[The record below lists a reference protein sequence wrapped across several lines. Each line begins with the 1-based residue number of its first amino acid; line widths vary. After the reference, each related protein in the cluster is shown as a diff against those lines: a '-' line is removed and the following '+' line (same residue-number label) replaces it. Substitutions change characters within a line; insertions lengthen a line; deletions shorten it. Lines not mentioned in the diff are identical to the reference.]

1 MILSILIIAGVTGAF
16 GLTVVYFVGKNI
28 LQENIGNEF
37 QHSAQETSKSLSRL
51 FKQQIDE
58 AYVLSIAPLVL
69 DLLTQSG
76 AHHLSPHS
84 GNQDLLEQIRRE
96 WKEET
101 RHAILSE
108 KLLTN
113 PVSHHLQFF
122 HRKLGRSDED
132 VGTVVIDQMGIAV
145 AATLE
150 PKEIYFGNRPWWKSV
165 INASEG
171 EVYISEIE
179 LASPFLEAAKHYT
192 ISIAVPIYD
201 PKGPKPIGA
210 ILTVQSVKSF
220 FELVTQVKL
229 AKTDHTML
237 ASSDGNLL
245 FCPIFLVKNHTL
257 HPELVQKI
265 SQDQPGWGMTRV
277 DVHYPGAKS
286 INGFAPV
293 VIKNAVPGSFGGDRW
308 FIFTSQNPEE
318 TYAPIRTLL
327 LWIAGSGLMGIGLL
341 GFFGFYATSQLIQPI
356 KELQK
361 GAKRIAMGDLQ
372 YRLHIKTGDEIEEL
386 SSEFNQMAEK
396 VKASYA
402 GLEQKVNERTQDLAA
417 RNKELSSLY
426 IIASL
431 LNTSLNLKELL
442 DQALSATLKIFGIE
456 AGVIHLLDETGMTLN
471 EISMYGL
478 AARLQNSSQKN
489 HDETI
494 LYRQVVQKR
503 IPLSFSDNSLKE
515 KPFKGSAFPCF
526 ITIPILSKGKAL
538 GTLSLLDKAPRP
550 FLKQELDLLIA
561 IGNQIG
567 VAIENS
573 RLYEETKKVDQLKSD
588 FVSKVSHEFRT
599 PLTSI
604 KGFVEIL
611 LSYTDIPS
619 EKQKEFLSIINQ
631 ESDRLIRLINDV
643 LDLSK
648 IEAGRVTWRIE
659 PLDFSE
665 LINASAKTMQSLVE
679 AKKLQLGTEI
689 DSSFPQ
695 VLGDRDQL
703 TQVLNNLLSNAIKF
717 TQRGRIT
724 LFAKRLNER
733 EVLAGVKDTGIG
745 LPSGELTK
753 IFNKFYQ
760 VARTQKDLPKGTGL
774 GLAICREIIHY
785 LKGEIW
791 CESTLG
797 EGSTFYFTLP
807 VAFLAPD
814 EFERASSLEN
824 K

>member
-1 MILSILIIAGVTGAF
+1 MIFSILIIAGATGAF
-16 GLTVVYFVGKNI
+16 GLTVVYFVGKHI

-37 QHSAQETSKSLSRL
+37 QHSAQETSKNLSRL

-58 AYVLSIAPLVL
+58 TYALSIAPLVL
-69 DLLTQSG
+69 ELLNRSDRPLGGHTADQGST
-76 AHHLSPHS
+76 
-84 GNQDLLEQIRRE
+84 EQIRKAWSDQTGRSL
-96 WKEET
+96 
-101 RHAILSE
+101 ISE

-132 VGTVVIDQMGIAV
+132 VGTVIINQRGIAV
-145 AATLE
+145 ASTLE
-150 PKEIYFGNRPWWKSV
+150 LKEIYFGEKRWWKSV
-165 INASEG
+165 VNASEG

-179 LASPFLEAAKHYT
+179 QASPFTEAPKDYT

-201 PKGPKPIGA
+201 PQGPKPVGA

-229 AKTDHTML
+229 AKSDHTML

-257 HPELVQKI
+257 QQDLVREI
-265 SQDQPGWGMTRV
+265 SQEQPGWGMTRV
-277 DVHYPGAKS
+277 DVHYPGPKS

-293 VIKNAVPGSFGGDRW
+293 VIKNALPGSFGGDRW
-308 FIFTSQNPEE
+308 YIFTSQNPAE

-327 LWIAGSGLMGIGLL
+327 LWVAGSGMMGVGLL
-341 GFFGFYATSQLIQPI
+341 GLFGYYATAQLIQPI

-361 GAKRIAMGDLQ
+361 GAKLIAMGDLQ
-372 YRLHIKTGDEIEEL
+372 HRLNIQTGDEIEEL
-386 SSEFNQMAEK
+386 ASEFNIMAER

-402 GLEQKVNERTQDLAA
+402 GLEQKVAERTQDLAA
-417 RNKELSSLY
+417 RNKELSALY

-442 DQALSATLKIFGIE
+442 DQALSATLKIFGME
-456 AGVIHLLDETGMTLN
+456 AGMIHLLDETELGLI
-471 EISMYGL
+471 EISAQGGEVESRDSAL
-478 AARLQNSSQKN
+478 KN
-489 HDETI
+489 EDKAI
-494 LYRQVVQKR
+494 LYRQVIQKAR
-503 IPLSFSDNSLKE
+503 PLSSSDEPVKE
-515 KPFKGSAFPCF
+515 RPFEEGIFPCF
-526 ITIPILSKGKAL
+526 ITIPISSKGKAL
-538 GTLSLLDKAPRP
+538 GTLSLLDKTERS
-550 FLKQELDLLIA
+550 LVKQELELLIA

-573 RLYEETKKVDQLKSD
+573 RLYEETKKVDRLKSD

-611 LSYTDIPS
+611 LSYSDIPS
-619 EKQKEFLSIINQ
+619 EKQKEFLLIINQ

-643 LDLSK
+643 LDISK
-648 IEAGRVTWRIE
+648 IEAGKVSWRIE

-665 LINASAKTMQSLVE
+665 LVHASAKTTQSLVE
-679 AKKLQLGTEI
+679 AKKLQLKIEI
-689 DSSFPQ
+689 EPSLPA

-717 TQRGRIT
+717 TQKGEIT
-724 LFAKRLNER
+724 IFARRFNEKQI
-733 EVLAGVKDTGIG
+733 LAGVKDTGIG
-745 LPSGELTK
+745 LPAGELTK

-760 VARTQKDLPKGTGL
+760 VARAQKDLPKGTGL
-774 GLAICREIIHY
+774 GLAICREIIDY
-785 LKGEIW
+785 LKGKIW
-791 CESTLG
+791 CESKPG

-807 VAFLAPD
+807 ATAFSPD
-814 EFERASSLEN
+814 RAGSAASAGN
-824 K
+824 Q